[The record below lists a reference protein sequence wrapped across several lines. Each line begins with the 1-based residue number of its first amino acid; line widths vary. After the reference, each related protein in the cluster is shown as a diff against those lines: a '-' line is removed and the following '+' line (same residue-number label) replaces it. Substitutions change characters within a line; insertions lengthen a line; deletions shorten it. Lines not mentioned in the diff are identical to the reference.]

1 MDDLEINKNLSNE
14 KKINIVGTSNRYLIN
29 KLKKDPILIKRRK
42 EIEKW
47 KISNEY
53 FKQEMQLS
61 IIENLRNNDNNNND
75 CNECNNDIITGQIE
89 KKLLSYKHQDVEKNR
104 YDNDNFIT
112 FSEVIQKLDECKLN
126 CYYCK
131 ENMFLLYDIVR
142 EHKQWT
148 LDRINNDIGHNN
160 NNVLI
165 SCLSCNLKRRK
176 INKDAFLFTKQLN
189 IIKSDI

>member
-1 MDDLEINKNLSNE
+1 MDDFEINKDLSNE

-42 EIEKW
+42 EIENW

-53 FKQEMQLS
+53 FKEEMQLF
-61 IIENLRNNDNNNND
+61 IIENLRNNNCNNNYIGYDNN
-75 CNECNNDIITGQIE
+75 IVKGQIE
-89 KKLLSYKHQDVEKNR
+89 KKLLSYKYQDAEKNR
-104 YDNDNFIT
+104 YDKDKFVT
-112 FSEVIQKLDECKLN
+112 FSEVMQKLDECKLN

-131 ENMFLLYDIVR
+131 EKMFLLYDIVR

-189 IIKSDI
+189 IIKSDV